1 MAWVND
7 YQPEAITPN
16 IVERD
21 GDYALKIL
29 DVTTGTIPANP
40 EKNQPEKRFY
50 RVECMIAAKGYP
62 KISVFLTEGNNFN
75 AIATAFFDTFG
86 IAYGNWNTEMWKGLE
101 GAMHIALTQKNGRKE
116 MLPTYIVDGN
126 GRVVR
131 RMAPQSQPMSAPQ
144 PMPQQA
150 PMGNGNSFGAGPA
163 LNDETI
169 PF

>member
-21 GDYALKIL
+21 GDYMLKIM
-29 DVTTGTIPANP
+29 DVSTGTIPANP

-62 KISVFLTEGNNFN
+62 KVSVFLTEGKNFN
-75 AIATAFFDTFG
+75 AIATAFFDTFN
-86 IAYGNWNTEMWKGLE
+86 INYGNWNTEEWKGRE
-101 GAMHIALTQKNGRKE
+101 GAMHIAITEKNGRKE
-116 MLPTYIVDGN
+116 MFPTYIVDAS
-126 GRVVR
+126 GRVQR
-131 RMAPQSQPMSAPQ
+131 RAPAPQNMAPQ
-144 PMPQQA
+144 PMPQT
-150 PMGNGNSFGAGPA
+150 MGNGNLDQLG
-163 LNDETI
+163 EI